1 MDSTHAMTGTLRLE
15 MAGFNCPVAERDTIY
30 TSKGKTMITHTLAKL
45 RYVHL
50 RTKRLFY
57 DKHVQHIIW
66 PDNMQQEMK
75 AIDSALDQ
83 STRSIVLVF

>member
-1 MDSTHAMTGTLRLE
+1 M
-15 MAGFNCPVAERDTIY
+15 VI
-30 TSKGKTMITHTLAKL
+30 HTLAKL